1 MKLSTIAWIL
11 WCCSI
16 ATSYACTT
24 KGEWPDKQAQE
35 TADNNT
41 EKDTINNTTMNETET
56 LIMTVGTDTF
66 MITLQ
71 DNATARAFRTLLP
84 MTASMTEHAGN
95 EKYFYLPADL
105 PTNASRPDK
114 IHAGDIMLW
123 GDNCL
128 VVFYDTF
135 TTTYS
140 YTRIGRVDAPAGL
153 KTALGAGDVKI
164 TFSIK

>member
-1 MKLSTIAWIL
+1 MKLSTIAWVL
-11 WCCSI
+11 WCYSI
-16 ATSYACTT
+16 AMSYACTT
-24 KGEWPDKQAQE
+24 KGEWPAKQAQE

-41 EKDTINNTTMNETET
+41 EKDTINNTTMNETKT

-66 MITLQ
+66 TITLQ
-71 DNATARAFRTLLP
+71 DNATARAFRTLMP

-114 IHAGDIMLW
+114 IYAGDIMLW

-135 TTTYS
+135 TTAYS

-153 KTALGAGDVKI
+153 KTALGAGDVQV